1 MPYPQQRNYLYYR
14 YYYRKLTTIALIQC
28 VLVAIL
34 LGITLFQLINV
45 SAPFYFATTSDGRV
59 VPILSPPTSG

>member
-1 MPYPQQRNYLYYR
+1 MPYPERSYLYYR
-14 YYYRKLTTIALIQC
+14 HYYRKLVTWALVQC

-45 SAPFYFATTSDGRV
+45 PAPRYFATTSDGRV